1 MPFLL
6 FIKLN
11 EISENLFMFEPNKT
25 KLEKSEFS
33 LCHYYKSILISCET
47 LDEKIPRIEVKSVYV
62 LKD

>member
-25 KLEKSEFS
+25 KLEKSAIFPLS
-33 LCHYYKSILISCET
+33 LLQIYFNIM
-47 LDEKIPRIEVKSVYV
+47 
-62 LKD
+62 